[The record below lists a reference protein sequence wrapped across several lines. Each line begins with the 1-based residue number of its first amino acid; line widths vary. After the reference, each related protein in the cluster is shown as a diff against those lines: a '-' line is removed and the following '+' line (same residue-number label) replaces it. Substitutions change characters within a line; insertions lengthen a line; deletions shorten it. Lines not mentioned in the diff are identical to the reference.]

1 MIENDVKKLRN
12 LSVEYENHSNL
23 VNQARS
29 EAEKCIQMIKNRIEY
44 IKSTEEEKYF
54 KWKEELSDFCDRMK
68 KIEVKLYRVSTFD
81 NEKNRE
87 VVKKEL
93 NDLLER
99 VPLTPEEERKRR
111 EEDER
116 KRREEEERKRRE
128 KEERKRGEED
138 ERKRGEEEE
147 RKRREEDE
155 RKRREEE
162 ERKKIFVQVIFI
174 LQLRL

>member
-1 MIENDVKKLRN
+1 M
-12 LSVEYENHSNL
+12 EYENHSNL

-111 EEDER
+111 EEEER
-116 KRREEEERKRRE
+116 KRREEEDICASDIYFATSTIKLFTQARKSIRRMLNGHFHDTNDNCNTNGD
-128 KEERKRGEED
+128 KNNYYSQSRCQ
-138 ERKRGEEEE
+138 
-147 RKRREEDE
+147 
-155 RKRREEE
+155 
-162 ERKKIFVQVIFI
+162 F
-174 LQLRL
+174 L